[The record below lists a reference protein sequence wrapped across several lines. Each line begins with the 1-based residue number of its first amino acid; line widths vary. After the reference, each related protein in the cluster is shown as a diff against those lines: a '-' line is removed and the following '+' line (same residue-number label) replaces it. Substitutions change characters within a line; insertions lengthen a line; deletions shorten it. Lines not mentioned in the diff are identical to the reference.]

1 MGQENTASNPDLR
14 SQILVQ
20 LDCMGSAIDDMI
32 GAIADDAEREVFI
45 ALLREAMN
53 CGIKVYDLLNPL
65 EMLEI
70 DRANI
75 IEFGVGHFLVL
86 AEEPNDDT
94 LTWTLHKVDD

>member
-1 MGQENTASNPDLR
+1 MKFKLTVEYEYTPNPKDYETE
-14 SQILVQ
+14 
-20 LDCMGSAIDDMI
+20 D
-32 GAIADDAEREVFI
+32 
-45 ALLREAMN
+45 
-53 CGIKVYDLLNPL
+53 PL